1 MSKDKKPV
9 SIEELM
15 LANTFSISALM
26 NVLEKKGLV
35 SREEVVA
42 EVDRLKREM
51 DKQAKKN

>member
-1 MSKDKKPV
+1 MSKDEKPV
-9 SIEELM
+9 SVEELM

-35 SREEVVA
+35 SRDEIIT